1 MKKELITAREPKSP
15 ISEQFRILRT
25 NIQFMNTKNGL
36 KSLLVTSTSPSE
48 GKSWTSANLAT
59 TFAQAGKKVVLV
71 DCDMRKGRLF
81 SIFGVSPVPGLSNYL
96 SGINHN
102 GEPSDNDIINYIKP
116 TEVENLYL
124 LPAGSVPPN
133 PSELLVSEMMANTMK
148 QLEKVCDIVIYDGT
162 PTTLVTDALIISR
175 NVDTTLIVCAYKQTK
190 MDELEKV
197 KNNILNVGGK
207 IAGVVINKMPI
218 QQKEYYSSYYYGSSD
233 KLAVSKKSARVTN
246 SLNLEA
252 RARASVESNRT
263 SSANREIKKTETK
276 TDSNMSPAELLN
288 QMNSYIEEQKKSLR
302 NGDNE

>member
-1 MKKELITAREPKSP
+1 MKKELIAAREPKSP

-48 GKSWTSANLAT
+48 GKSWVSSNLAT
-59 TFAQAGKKVVLV
+59 TFAQAGKKVILV
-71 DCDMRKGRLF
+71 DCDMRTGRLF

-102 GEPSDNDIINYIKP
+102 GEPSDNDIISYIKP

-148 QLEKVCDIVIYDGT
+148 QLEKLCDIVIYDGT
-162 PTTLVTDALIISR
+162 PTILVTDALIISR
-175 NVDTTLIVCAYKQTK
+175 NVDTTLIVCAYKQTR

-218 QQKEYYSSYYYGSSD
+218 QQKEYYTSYYYGSNE
-233 KLAVSKKSARVTN
+233 KLLNNKKTTRSNN

-252 RARASVESNRT
+252 RARASVESNKLKT
-263 SSANREIKKTETK
+263 IDIDNKKSAKKI
-276 TDSNMSPAELLN
+276 DPNMSPTELLN
-288 QMNSYIEEQKKSLR
+288 QMNSYIEEQKKTLK